1 MTQEAQ
7 DKLEQ
12 RLVEWRK
19 NLTEQQWNSPG
30 ELLKF
35 VEKIESTD
43 LALAYR
49 IMQRVRNID
58 PSELNASKLQ
68 QLKILLFEQ
77 QPELVKTSSVD
88 IKVSSVIQHNS
99 EKLINVAK
107 RLVSDE
113 KRALAKKPL
122 FLFVVLPFL
131 IFVIYQVFIASP
143 RFESQAK
150 IIIREP
156 NGMATLDAT
165 MALMSG
171 FGISS
176 GNSDTELMKIYV
188 LSNDM
193 LIYLDKKLNI
203 NQHFQDTSFDY
214 FSRLTSSASREQQL
228 KYYQSRVLIEV
239 DEKSQVINIRVQA
252 FEPEFAKK
260 ISQAIVARSEWYINE
275 IGHNL
280 AKEQMKF
287 VEQEHELVQV
297 KLQKAKSQLLDFQSR
312 YDLLD
317 PEAEG
322 MALQQITYKLE
333 AEVAAQQAELRALRS
348 SMSDDAP
355 LVLKALAHLDSMRKQ
370 LDNER
375 ARLTDQDPSATHL
388 SQGKDNISEILAK
401 FSDLKINL
409 ELALRSY
416 TSSQVSLEKS
426 RIEAYRQLKYLVVV
440 ESSTLPED
448 AAYPTVIYNI
458 SLFLLIQLM
467 LFGIG
472 KIILA
477 TVEEL
482 R

>member
-12 RLVEWRK
+12 RLVAWRK
-19 NLTEQQWNSPG
+19 NLTEQQWNSPD
-30 ELLKF
+30 ELFKF
-35 VEKIESTD
+35 VEKMESTD

-49 IMQRVRNID
+49 IMQRVRNLD
-58 PSELNASKLQ
+58 PSELNISKLQ
-68 QLKILLFEQ
+68 QLKVLLFEQ
-77 QPELVKTSSVD
+77 QPDLVKTSSVD
-88 IKVSSVIQHNS
+88 KKVSSVMQQKS
-99 EKLINVAK
+99 DKLVNLAK
-107 RLVSDE
+107 RLIGD
-113 KRALAKKPL
+113 KNKAFAKKPL
-122 FLFVVLPFL
+122 VLFVVFPFL
-131 IFVIYQVFIASP
+131 IFFIYQVFIASP
-143 RFESQAK
+143 RYESQAK

-176 GNSDTELMKIYV
+176 GNSDTELMKTYV

-193 LIYLDKKLNI
+193 LIYLDKNLNI

-214 FSRLTSSASREQQL
+214 FSRLTGSASREAQL
-228 KYYQSRVLIEV
+228 KYYQSRVIIEV
-239 DEKSQVINIRVQA
+239 DDKSQVINIKVQA
-252 FEPEFAKK
+252 FEPEFAHKL
-260 ISQAIVARSEWYINE
+260 SQAIVARAEWYINE

-280 AKEQMKF
+280 AKEQLKF
-287 VEQEHELVQV
+287 VQQEHELVQV
-297 KLQKAKSQLLDFQSR
+297 KLQKAKSQLLDFQRR

-355 LVLKALAHLDSMRKQ
+355 LVLKALAQLDSLREQ

-375 ARLTDQDPSATHL
+375 SRLTDQSSAAAHPSQDKA
-388 SQGKDNISEILAK
+388 NISEILAK
-401 FSDLKINL
+401 FSDFKINL

-448 AAYPTVIYNI
+448 ATYPSVVYNI
-458 SLFLLIQLM
+458 SLFLLVQLM